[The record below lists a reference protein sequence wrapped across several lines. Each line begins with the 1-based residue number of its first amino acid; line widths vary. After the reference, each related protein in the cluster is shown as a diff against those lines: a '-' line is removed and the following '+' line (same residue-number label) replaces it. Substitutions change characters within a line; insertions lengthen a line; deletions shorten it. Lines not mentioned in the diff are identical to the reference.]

1 MKLGLHNLYPGV
13 GSKKTSKRVG
23 RGNASGKGT
32 TAGRGVKGQK
42 ARTGGRGGLKLMG
55 MRDLMLSTPK
65 LPGFTS
71 FYPQNQVVKL
81 SDLEKNFKAGEIV
94 NPSTLKAKKL
104 IVDSQKPIK
113 ILSTGELSK
122 KLSFEGCLFSQS
134 AKAKIESVGGEIKE

>member
-13 GSKKTSKRVG
+13 GSKKTTKRVG

-42 ARTGGRGGLKLMG
+42 ARTGGRRGLKLKG
-55 MRDLMLSTPK
+55 LRNLMLSTPK

-71 FYPQNQVVKL
+71 FYAKNQVVKL
-81 SDLEKNFKAGEIV
+81 ADLEKAFKAGETV
-94 NPSTLKAKKL
+94 SPLTLKEKKL
-104 IVDSQKPIK
+104 ILDPQKSVK

-122 KLSFEGCLFSQS
+122 KLSFEGCLFSES